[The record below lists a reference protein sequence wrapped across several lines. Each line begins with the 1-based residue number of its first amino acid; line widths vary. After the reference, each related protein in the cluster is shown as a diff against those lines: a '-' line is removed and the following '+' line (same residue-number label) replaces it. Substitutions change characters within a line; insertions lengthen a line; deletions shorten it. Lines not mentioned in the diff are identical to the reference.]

1 MRALRYLLMII
12 GLASVLSLCA
22 QGLAQQP
29 QAEMHSTSAMVSSGS
44 ALPQAAVTGTKTTYD
59 VQTHGRPGN
68 IRRGVG
74 DGDGFEDEDD
84 PDAPGEPFPIGD
96 ALWPLALCALAY
108 LLWRV
113 ARKRTR
119 LTR

>member
-1 MRALRYLLMII
+1 MKTLRYLLIMI
-12 GLASVLSLCA
+12 GLVSVLSLGA
-22 QGLAQQP
+22 QDLAKQP
-29 QAEMHSTSAMVSSGS
+29 TPEMRSTSAMVSSGS

-59 VQTHGRPGN
+59 TRLGRTGN
-68 IRRGVG
+68 ARKTVG
-74 DGDGFEDEDD
+74 GDGFEDEDE
-84 PDAPGEPFPIGD
+84 PDVPSEPFPMGD
-96 ALWPLALCALAY
+96 AMLPLALCALAY